1 MTSPTPT
8 LRIVDVGGAHEQV
21 TVALM
26 RAERCFE
33 RAGVSV
39 TRCFVTNGA
48 EAVER
53 LLAGEADAAIQAGF
67 GPALAAIAND
77 APLRVIAG
85 ANLLTVHALYSRD
98 PSIRRLK
105 DLPGRS
111 MGIGAPGALTHQL
124 AFAALRKHGI
134 DPSAVRFVTIGSSA
148 KIFQALLRGE
158 IDAGFGETDVYEHQA
173 QYGVH
178 ALECGVLWEE
188 LQAFPN
194 QASFATRQAIAEK
207 RDALVRVLAAH
218 ALLYRRLQSPD
229 SWEPFAAA
237 WREGLPNAPLEEGRT
252 QWRFYQ
258 AHKPFAEDLALPEAS
273 VRFLQDVNIAMGRQT
288 KALPFGDIAD
298 LSLARDA
305 IARLN
310 TSARI

>member
-1 MTSPTPT
+1 MTGAAPT

-39 TRCFVTNGA
+39 TRRFVTNGA
-48 EAVER
+48 EAVEL
-53 LLAGEADAAIQAGF
+53 LLAGDADAAIQAGF
-67 GPALAAIAND
+67 GPALAAIANE

-85 ANLLTVHALYSRD
+85 ANLLTVHAIYSRD
-98 PSIRRLK
+98 PAIRGLE
-105 DLPGRS
+105 DLPGRT

-124 AFAALRKHGI
+124 AFAALSKRGI
-134 DPSAVRFVTIGSSA
+134 DPSGVRFITIGSSA

-178 ALECGVLWEE
+178 ALEGGVLWQE
-188 LQAFPN
+188 LRDFPN

-207 RDALVRVLAAH
+207 RDALVRVLTAH

-229 SWEPFAAA
+229 GWEAFAAA
-237 WREGLPNAPLEEGRT
+237 WREGLPDAPLEEGRT

-258 AHKPFAEDLALPEAS
+258 THKPFAEDLALPEAS
-273 VRFLQDVNIAMGRQT
+273 VRFLQDINIAMGLQT
-288 KALPFGDIAD
+288 EALSFDDIAH
-298 LSLARDA
+298 LSLAREA
-305 IARLN
+305 IARLEP
-310 TSARI
+310 SARK